1 MRFAFRY
8 DRFGAITMS
17 PLGAG
22 PRFSSIDVTD
32 TEIMVRLGWAF
43 RATIPRSSVTEV
55 IEPTQRVISR
65 GAHGWSGRWLVN
77 GAGDGL
83 VTIRLDPRAR
93 ARVLGFPV
101 TVRELI
107 VSAAEP
113 DALVTALTTAG

>member
-1 MRFAFRY
+1 
-8 DRFGAITMS
+8 MS

-22 PRFSSIDVTD
+22 PRFSSIEVTH
-32 TEIMVRLGWAF
+32 TEIVVRLGWAF

-55 IEPTQRVISR
+55 IEPARQVLSR

-77 GAGDGL
+77 GAGTGL

-113 DALVTALTTAG
+113 DALVTALTAAG